1 MESPNYRAVLIGID
15 DYSQKPLSG
24 CVNDID
30 QIERILLDRL
40 KVPAE
45 RITRFAAPQARAA
58 STTRL
63 PSLNPTRD
71 ELRSFL
77 ENLAGEVGPNDLV
90 FLYYSGHGSRAMTEV
105 NGQRI
110 AREALVPVDCWN
122 NVDPQHLRLLYDYE
136 LNRLFARIAEKAGD
150 LTVVLDCCHSA
161 SVDRGYG
168 ERRVEIP
175 ETQQLSPEALPG
187 GSLAKDASGMASAS
201 AVHMLVAACRA
212 SESAYEV
219 GPDPESSKP
228 QQGAFSRVLVQIL
241 ESTDQPLPDLRW
253 WDIWPAL
260 TNRIS
265 LLDPVR
271 PQHPLLVG
279 REERRLFG
287 GRWARRDLG
296 YAIGQNGESLRIE
309 AGKLTG
315 LSEGAEVAVYGPEPA
330 RFPTLN
336 SELDQAARVGL
347 LRVDKADPSFCT
359 AVTTNGS
366 FQLPE
371 GARGRLVR
379 PGQSDRLVVALEPFD
394 SQLAARMEAQGIAGA
409 HIGEPGIE
417 AHLQRENGLLHL
429 RDETYGD
436 GRPPLFSFPADEPG
450 LAEAVI
456 GHYARYRQ
464 ALRLPLRCRD
474 LAGALKIKLLASP
487 ERQISPE
494 ELQAPRFD
502 ELPSDSPWR
511 YKVREGDGFVIR
523 IENQAQESL
532 NVFIFNC
539 AGSGRVEHLGS
550 VEIPAGSLHVLWSDQ
565 QFGTPFYPTVAT
577 QRTEIVERLIAVGAT
592 VKDKNLS
599 YLRVDES
606 FAEVI
611 QLYRDAKEML
621 TRAPTPATPAE
632 KWTAEMVTLRIY
644 QEKADQEVQAL
655 GSRSYGSGVSDSR
668 PSGPR

>member
-30 QIERILLDRL
+30 QMESILLDRL
-40 KVPAE
+40 QVPAE
-45 RITRFAAPQARAA
+45 RITRFAAPRSGAV
-58 STTRL
+58 SSTRL
-63 PSLNPTRD
+63 QSRHPTRD

-77 ENLAGEVGPNDLV
+77 ESLAGEVGPDDVVL
-90 FLYYSGHGSRAMTEV
+90 LYYSGHGSRVTTEV
-105 NGQRI
+105 NRQRI

-122 NVDPQHLRLLYDYE
+122 DVDSQHLRLLYDYE
-136 LNRLFARIAEKAGD
+136 LNGLFARIAEKAGD

-161 SVDRGYG
+161 SVDRGDG
-168 ERRVEIP
+168 ERRVEIL

-187 GSLAKDASGMASAS
+187 GGLAKDASGMASAS

-212 SESAYEV
+212 SENAYEV

-241 ESTDQPLPDLRW
+241 ESADRPLPDLRW

-260 TNRIS
+260 TDRIS

-287 GRWARRDLG
+287 GPWARRDLG
-296 YAIGQNGESLRIE
+296 YTIRQNGEGFRIA
-309 AGKLTG
+309 AGTLTG
-315 LSEGAEVAVYGPEPA
+315 LSEGAEVAVYGPEPV
-330 RFPTLN
+330 RFP
-336 SELDQAARVGL
+336 ELDSKLDQTARIGV
-347 LRVDKADPSFCT
+347 LRVDKADRSCCT

-379 PGQSDRLVVALEPFD
+379 PGQADRLVVALEPFD
-394 SQLAARMEAQGIAGA
+394 AQLADRLERQGIAGA
-409 HIGEPGIE
+409 RTGEPGIE
-417 AHLQRENGLLHL
+417 ARLQREKGQFHL

-450 LAEAVI
+450 LAEAVL

-464 ALRLPLRCRD
+464 TLRLPLLCRD
-474 LAGALKIKLLASP
+474 LAGALKVKLLDSP
-487 ERQISPE
+487 ERRISPE
-494 ELQAPRFD
+494 ELQAPSFD
-502 ELPSDSPWR
+502 ELPSDSLWR

-523 IENQAQESL
+523 IENQAQEPL
-532 NVFIFNC
+532 NVFLFNC

-565 QFGTPFYPTVAT
+565 KLGIPFYPAVAT
-577 QRTEIVERLIAVGAT
+577 EGTEIIERLIVVGT
-592 VKDKNLS
+592 TLQDQDLR

-611 QLYRDAKEML
+611 QRYRDAKDMG
-621 TRAPTPATPAE
+621 TRALPTTLVE

-644 QEKADQEVQAL
+644 
-655 GSRSYGSGVSDSR
+655 R
-668 PSGPR
+668 